1 MTEHAD
7 ISPSRGDIWAN
18 CPVAYQNWVKGHS
31 DPENPAMRLGTELHA
46 ILEELVRLGSYE
58 PVQDGDVVF
67 TGIGMLAIPPGYGD
81 HMSHALASFKPLAE
95 AATEIY
101 CEQRVD
107 MQRYVPGDVKDT
119 FFGTADL
126 ITHTIRDG
134 VLAEIGVFDYK
145 SGKRRV
151 SPTSTQNVCYVL
163 GVLTARGFI
172 TKREEDGQV
181 YCIDPEHEGVLVRM
195 GILQPECC
203 NPGESAINMQS
214 FTLADFIREFAQ
226 PLVDSIE
233 TMLGDV
239 STEKPIRGNHCQYC
253 PGKKTKGCEAW
264 GVQQEAIIPD
274 MAGLD
279 TEKGVETLTDEELAA
294 VVKSA
299 KAIEDYLEAAKKETK
314 ARLLSGKDVPG
325 VRLRDGRISRSWAL
339 DQEEMEKLFRASNI
353 RPNEFRKPVEILSPA
368 QAEKTWSKRRWAEM
382 AQYVEEK
389 VGKPSLVVS
398 DT

>member
-1 MTEHAD
+1 MTEHAQ
-7 ISPSRGDIWAN
+7 IQPSSGDIWSN
-18 CPVAYQNWVKGHS
+18 CPVAYQHWLKDREVAET
-31 DPENPAMRLGTELHA
+31 DLMRRGTELHA
-46 ILEELVRLGSYE
+46 ILEELIRLGSYE

-67 TGIGMLAIPPGYGD
+67 TGAGMLAIPPGYGD
-81 HMSHALASFKPLAE
+81 HMSIALASFKPLAE
-95 AATEIY
+95 AAVAIY

-107 MQRYVPGDVKDT
+107 MQRYVPEDVKDT

-126 ITHTIRDG
+126 VTYTMRDG

-163 GVLTARGFI
+163 GVLTERGFI

-181 YCIDPEHEGVLVRM
+181 YSIEPEYEGILVRM

-214 FTLADFIREFAQ
+214 FTLADFIRKFAQ

-253 PGKKTKGCEAW
+253 PGKSGGCEAW
-264 GVQQEAIIPD
+264 GVQQEAVIPD

-279 TEKGVETLTDEELAA
+279 TKKGVETLTDEELAA

-299 KAIEDYLEAAKKETK
+299 KAIEDYLEAARTETK
-314 ARLLSGKDVPG
+314 ARLLAGKEVPG

-382 AQYVEEK
+382 AQYVAEK

>member
-7 ISPSRGDIWAN
+7 ISPSRGNIWAN

-31 DPENPAMRLGTELHA
+31 DPENSAMRLGTELHA

-67 TGIGMLAIPPGYGD
+67 TGIGMLAIPAGYGE

-107 MQRYVPGDVKDT
+107 MQRYVPEDVKDT

-126 ITHTIRDG
+126 VTYTVRDG
-134 VLAEIGVFDYK
+134 VLAEIGIFDYK
-145 SGKRRV
+145 SGGRWV
-151 SPTSTQNVCYVL
+151 SPTSKQNVCYVL
-163 GVLTARGFI
+163 GALTARGFI
-172 TKREEDGQV
+172 TKRVETGEV

-195 GILQPECC
+195 GILQPACSK
-203 NPGESAINMQS
+203 PGESAVNMQS
-214 FTLADFIREFAQ
+214 FTLADFIRKFAQ

-239 STEKPIRGNHCQYC
+239 SMEKPIRGNHCQYC
-253 PGKKTKGCEAW
+253 PGKSGGCEAW
-264 GVQQEAIIPD
+264 GVQQEAVIPD

-279 TEKGVETLTDEELAA
+279 TEKGVETLTDEALAA

-299 KAIEDYLEAAKKETK
+299 KAIEEYLEAAKKETK

-339 DQEEMEKLFRASNI
+339 NQEEMEKLFRASNI

>member
-1 MTEHAD
+1 MTAHAD

-31 DPENPAMRLGTELHA
+31 DPENSAMRRGTELHA

-67 TGIGMLAIPPGYGD
+67 TGAGMLAIPPGYGE
-81 HMSHALASFKPLAE
+81 HMSHALSSFKPLAE

-107 MQRYVPGDVKDT
+107 MQRYVPEDVEDT

-126 ITHTIRDG
+126 VTYTVRDG

-172 TKREEDGQV
+172 TKCTRSGQV
-181 YCIDPEHEGVLVRM
+181 YCIDTAHESVLVRM

-203 NPGESAINMQS
+203 KPGESAVNMQS
-214 FTLADFIREFAQ
+214 FTLADFIKKFAQ
-226 PLVDSIE
+226 PLIDSIDA
-233 TMLGDV
+233 MLGDV
-239 STEKPIRGNHCQYC
+239 SAEKPIRGNHCQYC
-253 PGKKTKGCEAW
+253 PGKSKGCPAWDVQEEA
-264 GVQQEAIIPD
+264 VIPD
-274 MAGLD
+274 MAGLN
-279 TEKGVETLTDEELAA
+279 TKKGVETLTDEELAA

-299 KAIEDYLEAAKKETK
+299 KAIEEYLEAAKTETK
-314 ARLLSGKDVPG
+314 ARLVAGKDVPG
-325 VRLRDGRISRSWAL
+325 VKLRDGRISRSWAL

-382 AQYVEEK
+382 AQYVKEK

>member
-1 MTEHAD
+1 MTAHAQ
-7 ISPSRGDIWAN
+7 IQPSSGGIWSN
-18 CPVAYQNWVKGHS
+18 CPVAYQNWLKDREVAET
-31 DPENPAMRLGTELHA
+31 DLMRRGTELHA
-46 ILEELVRLGSYE
+46 ILEELIRLGSYE

-67 TGIGMLAIPPGYGD
+67 TGAGMLAIPPGYGE
-81 HMSHALASFKPLAE
+81 HMSHALVSFRPIAE

-107 MQRYVPGDVKDT
+107 MQRYVPEDVKDT

-126 ITHTIRDG
+126 VTLTVRDG
-134 VLAEIGVFDYK
+134 VLAEIGIFDYK

-151 SPTSTQNVCYVL
+151 PPTSTQNVCYVL
-163 GVLTARGFI
+163 GALTARGFI
-172 TKREEDGQV
+172 TKSKETGQV
-181 YCIDPEHEGVLVRM
+181 YCIDPEHESVRVHM

-203 NPGESAINMQS
+203 NPGESAISMQS
-214 FTLADFIREFAQ
+214 FTLADFIRKFAQ

-239 STEKPIRGNHCQYC
+239 SAEKPIRGNHCQYC
-253 PGKKTKGCEAW
+253 PGKSKGCEAW
-264 GVQQEAIIPD
+264 GVQKEAVIPD

-299 KAIEDYLEAAKKETK
+299 KAIEDYLEAAKTETK
-314 ARLLSGKDVPG
+314 ARLLAGKDVPG
-325 VRLRDGRISRSWAL
+325 VKLRDGRISRSWAL

-389 VGKPSLVVS
+389 VGKPSLMVT
-398 DT
+398 DK

>member
-7 ISPSRGDIWAN
+7 ISPSRADVWAN
-18 CPVAYQNWVKGHS
+18 CPVAYHTWVKGHS

-46 ILEELVRLGSYE
+46 ILEELIRLGSYE

-67 TGIGMLAIPPGYGD
+67 TGIGMLAIPPGYGE
-81 HMSHALASFKPLAE
+81 HMSHALASFRPLAE
-95 AATEIY
+95 EATEIY

-107 MQRYVPGDVKDT
+107 MQRYVPEDVKDT

-126 ITHTIRDG
+126 VTHTITDG
-134 VLAEIGVFDYK
+134 VLTELGVFDYK
-145 SGKRRV
+145 SGKRWV
-151 SPTSTQNVCYVL
+151 SPASKQIVCYVL
-163 GVLTARGFI
+163 GALTARGFI
-172 TKREEDGQV
+172 SHSEGTGQV
-181 YCIDPEHEGVLVRM
+181 YCIDPAHEGVLVRM
-195 GILQPECC
+195 GILQPAGCK
-203 NPGESAINMQS
+203 PGESAIKMQT
-214 FTLADFIREFAQ
+214 FTLADFIRKFAQ

-233 TMLGDV
+233 IMLGDV
-239 STEKPIRGNHCQYC
+239 SMEKPIRGNHCQYC
-253 PGKKTKGCEAW
+253 PGKSRGCEAW
-264 GVQQEAIIPD
+264 GVQQEAVIPD

-299 KAIEDYLEAAKKETK
+299 KAIEEYLESAKKETK
-314 ARLLSGKDVPG
+314 TRLLAGKEVPG

-353 RPNEFRKPVEILSPA
+353 RPNEFRKPIEILSPA

-382 AQYVEEK
+382 AQYVDEK

>member
-1 MTEHAD
+1 MTAHAQ
-7 ISPSRGDIWAN
+7 IQPSSGDIWSN
-18 CPVAYQNWVKGHS
+18 CPVAYQHWLKDREVAET
-31 DPENPAMRLGTELHA
+31 DLMRRGTELHA

-67 TGIGMLAIPPGYGD
+67 TGAGMLAIPPGYGE
-81 HMSHALASFKPLAE
+81 HMSHALASFRPLAE

-107 MQRYVPGDVKDT
+107 MQRYVPEDVKDT

-126 ITHTIRDG
+126 VTYTVRDG
-134 VLAEIGVFDYK
+134 VLAEIGIFDYK

-151 SPTSTQNVCYVL
+151 SPTSTQNICYVL

-172 TKREEDGQV
+172 TKRVETGEV
-181 YCIDPEHEGVLVRM
+181 YCIDPEHEGVRVHM

-203 NPGESAINMQS
+203 KPGESAVNMQS
-214 FTLADFIREFAQ
+214 FTLADFIRKFAQ

-253 PGKKTKGCEAW
+253 PGKSGGCEAW
-264 GVQQEAIIPD
+264 GVQQEAVIPD

-279 TEKGVETLTDEELAA
+279 TKKGVETLTDEELAA

-299 KAIEDYLEAAKKETK
+299 KALEEYLEAAKKETK
-314 ARLLSGKDVPG
+314 ARLLAGKEVPG